1 MGNDRCGRW
10 NIPLSQDNSENTAT
24 HEVKQVKQG
33 TTLQGLAIEVQRQLE
48 AKKDFIGDTRGFS
61 IVNGEDGDIRLQMNG
76 HGNFGIRHTAH
87 LQIGDR
93 LRIPRDYYG
102 RMLREAPGLL
112 RSNVNHWMANNPEK
126 RLVRTLDGDV
136 RAFLSDRYRILDNY
150 GVADAI
156 LPVLSDSGADLRSCD
171 VTDTRMYLKA
181 VMPNVEV
188 DIPPPLGSP
197 QLRPVTV
204 QPGIVISN
212 SEVGMGSLAIEPAV
226 HTLACLNMAV
236 WAQSALKKRHVGRV
250 LSNGKNGNEEDIWE
264 YFTDDTRRASDEAT
278 WKQVRDLT
286 QAALTGP
293 AFDDIVKKLRES
305 REARIEGDPVE
316 VVQRVGQSKGLTESE
331 RSGVLRH
338 LIEGGELSMFGL
350 HNAITRQSQ
359 DIEDY
364 DRASDLEAL
373 GGKVIELTRSEWQ
386 AVQS

>member
-1 MGNDRCGRW
+1 M
-10 NIPLSQDNSENTAT
+10 
-24 HEVKQVKQG
+24 KQG
-33 TTLQGLAIEVQRQLE
+33 HTLQGLAMELERQIS
-48 AKKDFIGDTRGFS
+48 AKKDFVGDTRNFS
-61 IVNGEDGDIRLQMNG
+61 IVTAEDGGVRLQLNG
-76 HGNFGIRHTAH
+76 QGDYGIRHTAH

-93 LRIPRDYYG
+93 LRIPRDYYS
-102 RMLREAPGLL
+102 RMLNAAPHLL
-112 RSNVNHWMANNPEK
+112 RDNINHWLRNQPEK

-136 RAFLSDRYRILDNY
+136 RAFLSDRYRPLDNMDL
-150 GVADAI
+150 AEAT
-156 LPVLSDSGADLRSCD
+156 LPVLTESGADVRSCD
-171 VTDTRMYLKA
+171 VTETRMYIKA
-181 VMPNVEV
+181 VIPDVEV
-188 DIPPPLGSP
+188 DIPPPLGSS

-212 SEVGMGSLAIEPAV
+212 SEVGMGSLAIQPAV

-250 LSNGKNGNEEDIWE
+250 LSNGRNGSEEDIWQ
-264 YFTDDTRRASDEAT
+264 YFSDDTRRASDEAT

-293 AFDDIVKKLRES
+293 AFDDIIKKLTEARV
-305 REARIEGDPVE
+305 ARIEGDPIE
-316 VVQRVGQSKGLTESE
+316 VVQRVGQSKGLTERE

-364 DRASDLEAL
+364 DRASDLEVL
-373 GGKVIELTRSEWQ
+373 GGQVIELSRSDWQ
-386 AVQS
+386 AIQN

>member
-1 MGNDRCGRW
+1 M
-10 NIPLSQDNSENTAT
+10 
-24 HEVKQVKQG
+24 KQG
-33 TTLQGLAIEVQRQLE
+33 TTPQGLALELQRQFN
-48 AKKDFIGDTRGFS
+48 AKKDFIGDTRNFS
-61 IVNGEDGDIRLQMNG
+61 IVTADDGEIRLDLNG
-76 HGNFGIRHTAH
+76 QGDFGIRHTAH
-87 LQIGDR
+87 VQIGDR

-136 RAFLSDRYRILDNY
+136 RAFLSDRYRPLDNLDL
-150 GVADAI
+150 AEAT
-156 LPVLSDSGADLRSCD
+156 LPVLSDAGADIRSSD
-171 VTDTRMYLKA
+171 VTDSRMYIKA
-181 VMPNVEV
+181 VIPGVEV
-188 DIPPPLGSP
+188 DIPPPVGSP

-236 WAQSALKKRHVGRV
+236 WAQSALKKRHIGRV
-250 LSNGKNGNEEDIWE
+250 LSNGRNGNEEDIWE

-286 QAALTGP
+286 QAALSGP

-316 VVQRVGQSKGLTESE
+316 VVQRVGQSKGLTEGE

-373 GGKVIELTRSEWQ
+373 GGQVIELSRTEWQ
-386 AVQS
+386 AVQN